1 MSMILEWFQKTKVQV
16 GLCLLA
22 VIIGAITGSIDTLFG
37 IVLGKLTNLRETN
50 NLYFLICLPFGALL
64 ISYVFQKHGGKC
76 KKGMGLVFEVEE
88 GKEKEIPLLL
98 IPFAVCGTWISHL
111 VGGSAGREGV
121 AMQIGATVSNWFADK
136 VHLENASRYLLPI
149 GLSAGFAGLFQ
160 TPIASVLFAME
171 VLVAGEIRYP
181 IFLPSLVAAFVAS
194 TTSSFLGLTS
204 SAISFSG
211 TLHWN
216 TKTMLILVILGIL
229 FGIVGNLFSFC
240 MHAAQH
246 KAAALFP
253 NAMRKSIV
261 LGTITAVLLIVLH
274 CGRYSGAGGNL
285 ITLAINHEQIYA
297 YDWILKF
304 GLTILTMCSGLMG
317 GEVVPLFTIGA
328 SLGAVIGP
336 IFGLDSAFVAMLGY
350 AAVFSSG
357 TNTFFAAIFVGS
369 EIFGFQYMP
378 YFFIVCAVSYIC
390 NQNHSI
396 YGLQKSIFPRM
407 KKCNE
412 KMKN

>member
-1 MSMILEWFQKTKVQV
+1 MKVIFGYFKNVKVQIV
-16 GLCLLA
+16 LCLLA
-22 VIIGAITGSIDTLFG
+22 IIIGVITGGIDALFG
-37 IVLGKLTNLRETN
+37 IVLGKLTSFRETN
-50 NLYFLICLPFGALL
+50 NLYFLIFIPIGALVV
-64 ISYVFQKHGGKC
+64 SYVFQKYGGKC

-88 GKEKEIPLLL
+88 GKEKDIPLLL

-136 VHLENASRYLLPI
+136 LNLEYASRYLLPI

-181 IFLPSLVAAFVAS
+181 IFLPSLVAAYVAS
-194 TTSSFLGLTS
+194 YTSSFLGLSS
-204 SAISFSG
+204 SAIAFSG
-211 TLHWN
+211 TLDWN
-216 TKTMLILVILGIL
+216 TKTMIVLVILGII
-229 FGIVGNLFSFC
+229 FGIVGDAFSYC
-240 MHAAQH
+240 MHTAQH

-253 NAMRKSIV
+253 NPVRKSLILGSIV
-261 LGTITAVLLIVLH
+261 AVLLIVCH

-285 ITLAINHEQIYA
+285 ITLAINHEQIYV

-328 SLGAVIGP
+328 TLGAVLGP
-336 IFGLDSAFVAMLGY
+336 VFGIDSSFVAMLGY

-378 YFFIVCAVSYIC
+378 YFFIVCAVSYVC
-390 NQNHSI
+390 NKNHSI
-396 YGLQKSIFPRM
+396 YGLQKAIFPRIHH
-407 KKCNE
+407 E
-412 KMKN
+412 

>member
-1 MSMILEWFQKTKVQV
+1 MNYIFEYLKNAKLQIV
-16 GLCLLA
+16 LCLLA
-22 VIIGAITGSIDTLFG
+22 IIIGIITGGIDALFG
-37 IVLGKLTNLRETN
+37 IVLGKLTNVRETN
-50 NLYFLICLPFGALL
+50 NLIFLIFLPVGALV
-64 ISYVFQKHGGKC
+64 ISYVFQKYGGKC
-76 KKGMGLVFEVEE
+76 KKGMGLVFEVES
-88 GKEKEIPLLL
+88 GKEKDIPLLL
-98 IPFAVCGTWISHL
+98 IPFAVCGTWISHF

-136 VHLENASRYLLPI
+136 IHLENASKYLLPI

-171 VLVAGEIRYP
+171 VLIAGEIRYP
-181 IFLPSLVAAFVAS
+181 VFLPSLVAAYVADY
-194 TTSSFLGLTS
+194 TSSLLGLSS

-211 TLHWN
+211 SLN
-216 TKTMLILVILGIL
+216 LNGKTMIILVILGIL
-229 FGIVGNLFSFC
+229 FGIVGDAFSYC
-240 MHAAQH
+240 MHQAQH
-246 KAAALFP
+246 KAASFFP
-253 NAMRKSIV
+253 NPIRKSLV
-261 LGTITAVLLIVLH
+261 LGPVVAVLLILCH

-328 SLGAVIGP
+328 TLGAFVGP
-336 IFGLDSAFVAMLGY
+336 IFGIDSAFAAMLGY
-350 AAVFSSG
+350 AAVFASG

-390 NQNHSI
+390 NKNHSI
-396 YGLQKSIFPRM
+396 YGLQKTVFPRIH
-407 KKCNE
+407 E
-412 KMKN
+412 KM

>member
-1 MSMILEWFQKTKVQV
+1 MSEYIKSIKVQTI
-16 GLCLLA
+16 LCFLA
-22 VIIGAITGSIDTLFG
+22 VIIGVITGSIDALFG
-37 IVLGKLTNLRETN
+37 IVLGKLTALREMN
-50 NLYFLICLPFGALL
+50 DLYFLICIPLGALL
-64 ISYVFQKHGGKC
+64 VSFVFQKYGGKC
-76 KKGMGLVFEVEE
+76 KKGMGLVFEVES
-88 GKEKEIPLLL
+88 GKEKDIPLLL

-136 VHLENASRYLLPI
+136 IHLENASRYLLPI

-181 IFLPSLVAAFVAS
+181 IFLPSLVSAYVAS
-194 TTSSFLGLTS
+194 ATSSFLGLS
-204 SAISFSG
+204 SSVITFSA
-211 TLHWN
+211 TLDWN
-216 TKTMLILVILGIL
+216 TKTMIVLVILGIL
-229 FGIVGNLFSFC
+229 FGVVGDAFSFC
-240 MHAAQH
+240 MHTAQQ
-246 KAAALFP
+246 KAASWFP
-253 NAMRKSIV
+253 NPIRKSLI
-261 LGTITAVLLIVLH
+261 LGSVVAVLLIVCH

-285 ITLAINHEQIYA
+285 ITLAIHHEQIYA

-328 SLGAVIGP
+328 TLGAVVGP

-378 YFFIVCAVSYIC
+378 YFFIVCAVAYVC
-390 NQNHSI
+390 NKNHSI
-396 YGLQKSIFPRM
+396 YRLQKAIFPRIHH
-407 KKCNE
+407 E
-412 KMKN
+412 

>member
-1 MSMILEWFQKTKVQV
+1 MKVIFGYFKNVKVQIV
-16 GLCLLA
+16 LCLLA
-22 VIIGAITGSIDTLFG
+22 IIIGVITGGIDALFG
-37 IVLGKLTNLRETN
+37 IVLGKLTSFRETN
-50 NLYFLICLPFGALL
+50 NLYFLIFIPIGALVV
-64 ISYVFQKHGGKC
+64 SYMFQKYGGKC

-88 GKEKEIPLLL
+88 GKEKDIPLLL

-136 VHLENASRYLLPI
+136 LNLEYASRYLLPI

-181 IFLPSLVAAFVAS
+181 IFLPSLVAAYVAS
-194 TTSSFLGLTS
+194 KTSSFLGLSS
-204 SAISFSG
+204 SAIAFSG
-211 TLHWN
+211 TLDWN
-216 TKTMLILVILGIL
+216 TKTMIVLVILGII
-229 FGIVGNLFSFC
+229 FGIVGDAFSFC
-240 MHAAQH
+240 MHTAQH

-253 NAMRKSIV
+253 NPVRKSLILGSIV
-261 LGTITAVLLIVLH
+261 AVLLIVCH

-285 ITLAINHEQIYA
+285 ITLAINHEQIYV

-328 SLGAVIGP
+328 TLGAVLGP
-336 IFGLDSAFVAMLGY
+336 VFGIDSAFVAMLGY

-378 YFFIVCAVSYIC
+378 YFFIVCAVSYVC
-390 NQNHSI
+390 NKNHSI
-396 YGLQKSIFPRM
+396 YGLQKAIFPRIHH
-407 KKCNE
+407 E
-412 KMKN
+412 

>member
-1 MSMILEWFQKTKVQV
+1 MSEYIKSIKVQTI
-16 GLCLLA
+16 LCFLA
-22 VIIGAITGSIDTLFG
+22 VIIGVITGSIDALFG
-37 IVLGKLTNLRETN
+37 IVLGKLTALREMN
-50 NLYFLICLPFGALL
+50 DLYFLICIPLGALL
-64 ISYVFQKHGGKC
+64 VSFVFQKYGGKC
-76 KKGMGLVFEVEE
+76 KKGMGLVFEVES
-88 GKEKEIPLLL
+88 GKEKDIPLLL
-98 IPFAVCGTWISHL
+98 IPFAVFGTWISHL

-136 VHLENASRYLLPI
+136 IHLENASRYLLPI

-181 IFLPSLVAAFVAS
+181 IFLPSLVSAYVAS
-194 TTSSFLGLTS
+194 ATSSFWGLSS
-204 SAISFSG
+204 SAIAFSA
-211 TLHWN
+211 TLDWN
-216 TKTMLILVILGIL
+216 TKTMIVLVILGIL
-229 FGIVGNLFSFC
+229 FGVVGDAFSFC
-240 MHAAQH
+240 MHTAQQ
-246 KAAALFP
+246 KAASWFP
-253 NAMRKSIV
+253 NPIRKSLILGSIV
-261 LGTITAVLLIVLH
+261 AVLLIVCH

-285 ITLAINHEQIYA
+285 ITLAIHHEQIYA

-328 SLGAVIGP
+328 TLGAVVGP

-378 YFFIVCAVSYIC
+378 YFFIVCAVAYVC
-390 NQNHSI
+390 NKNHSI
-396 YGLQKSIFPRM
+396 YRLQKAIFPRIHH
-407 KKCNE
+407 E
-412 KMKN
+412 

>member
-1 MSMILEWFQKTKVQV
+1 MSEYIKSIKVQTI
-16 GLCLLA
+16 LCFLA
-22 VIIGAITGSIDTLFG
+22 VIIGVITGSIDALFG
-37 IVLGKLTNLRETN
+37 IVLGKLTALREMN
-50 NLYFLICLPFGALL
+50 DLYFLICIPLGALL
-64 ISYVFQKHGGKC
+64 VSFVFQKYGGKC
-76 KKGMGLVFEVEE
+76 KKGMGLVFEVES
-88 GKEKEIPLLL
+88 GKEKDIPLLL
-98 IPFAVCGTWISHL
+98 IPFAVFGTWISHL

-136 VHLENASRYLLPI
+136 IHLENASRYLLPI

-181 IFLPSLVAAFVAS
+181 IFLPSLVSAYVAS
-194 TTSSFLGLTS
+194 ATSSFLGLS
-204 SAISFSG
+204 SSVITFSA
-211 TLHWN
+211 TLDWN
-216 TKTMLILVILGIL
+216 TKTMIVLVILGIL
-229 FGIVGNLFSFC
+229 FGVVGDAFSFC
-240 MHAAQH
+240 MHTAQQ
-246 KAAALFP
+246 KAASWFP
-253 NAMRKSIV
+253 NPIRKSLI
-261 LGTITAVLLIVLH
+261 LGSVVAVLLIVCH

-285 ITLAINHEQIYA
+285 ITLAIHHEQIYA

-328 SLGAVIGP
+328 TLGAVVGP

-378 YFFIVCAVSYIC
+378 YFFIVCAVAYVC
-390 NQNHSI
+390 NKNHSI
-396 YGLQKSIFPRM
+396 YRLQKAIFPRIHH
-407 KKCNE
+407 E
-412 KMKN
+412 

>member
-1 MSMILEWFQKTKVQV
+1 MKVIFGYFKNVKVQIV
-16 GLCLLA
+16 LCLLA
-22 VIIGAITGSIDTLFG
+22 IMIGVITGGIDALFG
-37 IVLGKLTNLRETN
+37 IVLGKLTSFRETN
-50 NLYFLICLPFGALL
+50 NLYFLIFIPIGALVV
-64 ISYVFQKHGGKC
+64 SYMFQKYGGKC

-88 GKEKEIPLLL
+88 GKEKDIPLLL

-136 VHLENASRYLLPI
+136 LNLEYASRYLLPI

-181 IFLPSLVAAFVAS
+181 IFLPSLVAAYFAS
-194 TTSSFLGLTS
+194 KTSSFLGLSS
-204 SAISFSG
+204 SAIAFSG
-211 TLHWN
+211 TLDWN
-216 TKTMLILVILGIL
+216 TKTMIVLVILGII
-229 FGIVGNLFSFC
+229 FGIVGDAFSFC
-240 MHAAQH
+240 MHTAQH
-246 KAAALFP
+246 KAAALFSNP
-253 NAMRKSIV
+253 VRKSLILGSIV
-261 LGTITAVLLIVLH
+261 AVLLIVCH

-285 ITLAINHEQIYA
+285 ITLAINHEQIYV

-328 SLGAVIGP
+328 TLGAVLGP
-336 IFGLDSAFVAMLGY
+336 VFGIDSAFVAMLGY

-378 YFFIVCAVSYIC
+378 YFFIVCAVSYVC
-390 NQNHSI
+390 NKNHSI
-396 YGLQKSIFPRM
+396 YGLQKAIFPRIHH
-407 KKCNE
+407 E
-412 KMKN
+412 